1 MIFTKLKKW
10 FGNLPIFSVIVSYLD
25 KPKHRAIV
33 LFPQMITW
41 VITATILYLHTCF
54 GFSLLPF
61 TVPIHLISAGLLIV
75 ATIVILWSDFKRQKN
90 INYNGMVLWVGF
102 VFHKTCL

>member
-1 MIFTKLKKW
+1 MSTDNKKTETEQCTIP
-10 FGNLPIFSVIVSYLD
+10 NAVVSYLD
-25 KPKHRAIV
+25 KPKHRAIIII
-33 LFPQMITW
+33 PQMITW
-41 VITATILYLHTCF
+41 VITAFSLYLHHCF

-90 INYNGMVLWVGF
+90 Y
-102 VFHKTCL
+102 

>member
-1 MIFTKLKKW
+1 MNTDNKKTETEQCTIP
-10 FGNLPIFSVIVSYLD
+10 NVVVSYLD
-25 KPKHRAIV
+25 KPKHRAIIII
-33 LFPQMITW
+33 PQMITW
-41 VITATILYLHTCF
+41 VITAFSLYLHHCF

-90 INYNGMVLWVGF
+90 Y
-102 VFHKTCL
+102 